1 MKCILQLFT
10 RNTKTV
16 VIPFLREHSYYE
28 PDERISIFRMKLDT
42 QHIMTSV
49 EDEKNLV
56 YKGLD
61 YNSVKIPEMVGPN
74 ITSQAEMFEEC
85 LQKIEKNERIKK
97 KIVYYANIIGNTFS
111 EASDKVQPVILF
123 PHEIDGKIIGYTT
136 GYNPN
141 LCNVIVK
148 HNKITKIIGSSS
160 VDFTDRRSVTSTDDR
175 GLYVTKSA
183 VKPTEPEIESE
194 SSYGYFYSDSDED
207 QW

>member
-28 PDERISIFRMKLDT
+28 PEERISIFRMKLDT

-97 KIVYYANIIGNTFS
+97 IG
-111 EASDKVQPVILF
+111 AALRA
-123 PHEIDGKIIGYTT
+123 
-136 GYNPN
+136 
-141 LCNVIVK
+141 C
-148 HNKITKIIGSSS
+148 
-160 VDFTDRRSVTSTDDR
+160 
-175 GLYVTKSA
+175 
-183 VKPTEPEIESE
+183 
-194 SSYGYFYSDSDED
+194 
-207 QW
+207 

>member
-1 MKCILQLFT
+1 MSEQSS
-10 RNTKTV
+10 
-16 VIPFLREHSYYE
+16 HE

-42 QHIMTSV
+42 QHIMTNV
-49 EDEKNLV
+49 EDEKNMV
-56 YKGLD
+56 YKGLLVSESAKSILGNQCRKRLEQPNTPTKGVSGCSKRFPTD
-61 YNSVKIPEMVGPN
+61 YKSVKIPEMIGPN
-74 ITSQAEMFEEC
+74 ITSQADMFEEC
-85 LQKIEKNERIKK
+85 LQKIEKNEQIKK
-97 KIVYYANIIGNTFS
+97 KIVYDANIIGYTFS

-148 HNKITKIIGSSS
+148 HNKITKIIGS
-160 VDFTDRRSVTSTDDR
+160 
-175 GLYVTKSA
+175 
-183 VKPTEPEIESE
+183 EPEIESE